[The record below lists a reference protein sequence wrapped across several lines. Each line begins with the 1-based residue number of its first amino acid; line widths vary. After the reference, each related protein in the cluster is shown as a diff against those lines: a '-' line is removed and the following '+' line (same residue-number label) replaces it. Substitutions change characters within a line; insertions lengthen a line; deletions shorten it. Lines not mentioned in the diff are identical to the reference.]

1 MVELSI
7 KKEKPMRFRCCAGF
21 WHALAGALMVL
32 VGVFLWFN
40 PEISILALALYLG
53 AALIVIGE
61 GYITSSL
68 EADNGWWTF
77 VGVLDILVGIILV
90 TNMGITAA
98 SLPIIF
104 GIWCLAVGAAQLV
117 TSYKFGRQDLP
128 WGWSMA
134 LGVLGVVFGF
144 IILEHPLVGTIAIST
159 LMGLYL
165 VAYGIFEIGE
175 YMYFKKLEDDMQS

>member
-1 MVELSI
+1 MLERTT
-7 KKEKPMRFRCCAGF
+7 KKDKPMRFRCCAGF

-32 VGVFLWFN
+32 VGVFLWFY
-40 PEISILALALYLG
+40 PFVSVLALALYLG
-53 AALIVIGE
+53 AAMIIIGA

-68 EADNGWWTF
+68 ESDNGWWTF

-98 SLPIIF
+98 TLPVIF
-104 GIWCLAVGAAQLV
+104 GIWCMAVGAAQLV
-117 TSYKFGRQDLP
+117 TSYKFGRHNLP

-144 IILEHPLVGTIAIST
+144 ITLEHPLVGTIAIST

-165 VAYGIFEIGE
+165 VAYGLFEIGE
-175 YMYFKKLEDDMQS
+175 YFYFKKLENAFDD